1 MKEFWLWDVPAKEE
15 QRAIANLFLRV
26 FVGFIMLTHGF
37 FKLANFATLSTNFFD
52 PLGIGIVPSL
62 ALSIFAEVVCSFLLI
77 LGLLTRPA
85 ALVLVINMS
94 VAAFLVHSEHLFAQK
109 ELALMYLAIYI
120 VITVIGGG
128 KYSLDGVL
136 FSYKINPKEKS
147 CQNMSS
153 FDRIIRMYVALVCW
167 YFVLSGIAHG
177 IGAILLL
184 IISIPLLV
192 TSFWGYCG
200 MYNMLGKKKCNIH

>member
-1 MKEFWLWDVPAKEE
+1 MKEFWLWDAPAKEE

-26 FVGFIMLTHGF
+26 FVGFVMLTHGF
-37 FKLANFATLSTNFFD
+37 LKLTNFATLSTQFFD
-52 PLGIGIVPSL
+52 PLGIGTEASL
-62 ALSIFAEVVCSFLLI
+62 ILSIFAEVVCSFLLI

-120 VITVIGGG
+120 VVTVVGGG
-128 KYSLDGVL
+128 KYSLDWVL
-136 FSYKINPKEKS
+136 FTSKVNKLQKS
-147 CQNMSS
+147 CQNMSA
-153 FDRIIRMYVALVCW
+153 FDRIIRMYVALVLW
-167 YFVLSGIAHG
+167 YFVLAGIAHG
-177 IGAILLL
+177 VGAIILL
-184 IISIPLLV
+184 IFSIPLLV

-200 MYNMLGKKKCNIH
+200 MYNMLGKKSCKR